1 MADQIDHNAIA
12 NPEGKTFGEMDKKEI
27 IDMWSYSA
35 SVYEARI
42 AELEAERNYER
53 YRVDKL
59 TAEIEG
65 LRNDSI

>member
-1 MADQIDHNAIA
+1 MSDPDYFGKLAKTQSDAA
-12 NPEGKTFGEMDKKEI
+12 RVPEL
-27 IDMWSYSA
+27 
-35 SVYEARI
+35 EARI